1 MMGVQEEMLFILS
14 IPVYMLWLISLGKL
28 GSIFFRKRG
37 GVWKYVCCLCLL
49 TVVQVWAAGNYMVYS
64 VLQQAVLILFLCAAS
79 CRKKIGRAHV

>member
-64 VLQQAVLILFLCAAS
+64 VLQIGRAS
-79 CRKKIGRAHV
+79 CRERV